1 MAYEVVYTRQ
11 ALKILRG
18 LPRNLAG
25 NIQAK
30 ISQLATAPEQLAAN
44 IKKLAGREGYR
55 LRVGDFRVIY
65 TLDNGRMLITV
76 IAIGSRGGIYDA

>member
-1 MAYEVVYTRQ
+1 MTYEVVYTRQ
-11 ALKILRG
+11 ALKTLRG
-18 LPRNLAG
+18 LPRNLAQ

-30 ISQLATAPEQLAAN
+30 IGQLAKAPEQLAAN
-44 IKKLAGREGYR
+44 IKKLAGRDGYR

-65 TLDNGRMLITV
+65 TLDNGRLLITV